1 MILLDAEQTRREY
14 VARALDGLRR
24 DRRALHRIPELGHT
38 ELKTQRYILDSL
50 RPLAP
55 DKLHTIA
62 DTGVRCVFMGRAPL
76 AEGERRRTIAL
87 RADMD
92 ALNVTEA
99 TGLEFCSERPGFMHA
114 CGHDGHMATLLA
126 VARFCAE
133 QRERLRCNVTLLF
146 QPAEELDGGAER
158 IIAQGGMRDPDVD
171 EVYGMHVMPS
181 LASGEIAC
189 PDGPL
194 MASTCELDISI
205 SGAASHGALP
215 HLGRDALAAA
225 VALYGLMQTV
235 FTRQTDP
242 FDQKVLTVGAMH
254 AGERRNV
261 VADSAVMHATL
272 RTYDEAVEARCLE
285 LIRAQMR
292 AIEIAYGVEC
302 RMDILS
308 RYLPVVNDPNA
319 AARVRAVAGD
329 RCVSVK
335 PLTIAED
342 FSFYQRQAPGAFF
355 FCGIAQGERY
365 ARSLHASDFD
375 LDERS
380 LLTGLDVFIG
390 LIDIA

>member
-1 MILLDAEQTRREY
+1 MDAEQIRRDY
-14 VARALDGLRR
+14 LAGALDALRR

-38 ELKTQRYILDSL
+38 EFKTQRYILDSL
-50 RPLAP
+50 SALAP
-55 DKLHTIA
+55 DALHAIA

-76 AEGERRRTIAL
+76 SAGQRRRTIAL

-99 TGLEFCSERPGFMHA
+99 TGLDFSSERPGFMHA
-114 CGHDGHMATLLA
+114 CGHDGHMATMLA

-133 QRERLRCNVTLLF
+133 QRDHLRCNVVILF

-158 IIAQGGMRDPDVD
+158 IIAQGGMNDPDVD

-181 LASGEIAC
+181 LPSGAIAC

-194 MASTCELDISI
+194 MASTCELDISV
-205 SGAASHGALP
+205 SGEASHGALP

-225 VALYGLMQTV
+225 VALYGLIQTV

-242 FDQKVLTVGAMH
+242 FDQKVLTIGAME

-261 VADSAVMHATL
+261 VADRAVMHATL

-285 LIRAQMR
+285 LMR
-292 AIEIAYGVEC
+292 AHMRAVEAAYGVKC
-302 RMDILS
+302 SMDILS
-308 RYLPVVNDPNA
+308 RYLPVINDPRA
-319 AARVRAVAGD
+319 AARVREVAGGM
-329 RCVSVK
+329 CVDAK

-342 FSFYQRQAPGAFF
+342 FSFYQRRAPGAFF
-355 FCGIAQGERY
+355 FCGIAQGDSY
-365 ARSLHASDFD
+365 SRSLHASDFN
-375 LDERS
+375 LDESS
-380 LLTGLDVFIG
+380 LLNGLKIFIG
-390 LIDIA
+390 LIDIG